1 MTEKQIA
8 ALKEEVQ
15 GNSLQVEQLSEDVRA
30 LMHTVQ
36 FQSDTIQV
44 QSDTIQGLVSVI
56 EEAGISSMSSKLHR
70 LKKVAI

>member
-1 MTEKQIA
+1 MSEKQIA
-8 ALKEEVQ
+8 AVIAYLREEVQ
-15 GNSLQVEQLSEDVRA
+15 GNSSQVEQLSEDVRA

-36 FQSDTIQV
+36 D
-44 QSDTIQGLVSVI
+44 LVSVI

>member
-1 MTEKQIA
+1 MSEKQIA
-8 ALKEEVQ
+8 ALKEEVL

-36 FQSDTIQV
+36 D
-44 QSDTIQGLVSVI
+44 LVSVI
-56 EEAGISSMSSKLHR
+56 QEEGISSMSSTLHR